1 MNMNFTAPSEFSYLQ
16 KKKKKKKQLL
26 LVGTAVLLANK
37 LALPNVF
44 YREER

>member
-1 MNMNFTAPSEFSYLQ
+1 MNMNFTAPSEYSYLQ
-16 KKKKKKKQLL
+16 KKKKQLL

>member
-1 MNMNFTAPSEFSYLQ
+1 MNMNFTAPSEFSYL
-16 KKKKKKKQLL
+16 KKKKKLL

-44 YREER
+44 YREKR

>member
-16 KKKKKKKQLL
+16 KRKKKKQLL